1 MLPAPSRDKILIPAT
16 AVSTAI
22 MAYSCSA
29 SKMKSNT
36 YDNFLI
42 GEQTHDVF
50 RSGLLQVERPRRD
63 MYIVYSADADN
74 AV

>member
-1 MLPAPSRDKILIPAT
+1 
-16 AVSTAI
+16 
-22 MAYSCSA
+22 
-29 SKMKSNT
+29 MKSNT
-36 YDNFLI
+36 YDIFQI

-63 MYIVYSADADN
+63 MYIVYCADADN